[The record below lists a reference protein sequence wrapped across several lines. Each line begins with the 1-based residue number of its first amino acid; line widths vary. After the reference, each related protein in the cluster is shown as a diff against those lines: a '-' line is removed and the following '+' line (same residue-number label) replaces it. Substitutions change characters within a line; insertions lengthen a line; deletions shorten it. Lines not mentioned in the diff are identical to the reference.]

1 MWSAKGPP
9 HRVRTSWESSL
20 TVAARRANR
29 FEIRLW
35 PVHAALGAISRV
47 GDSLRSFSLS
57 AALRQNSS
65 GIARPPA
72 TLPCEH
78 PEGGGV
84 VTTQDSERAT
94 LPAMRPWIR
103 SVVAKRVPAAEVE
116 DIVQEVYVAALAA
129 SELPEEP
136 PRLRAWLFQVATRR
150 VADHFRRGP
159 KTHAALEDTD
169 VECPRPG
176 SWQWLAAAEDR
187 SRLKA
192 AWRRLA
198 EEARRLLDARY
209 VRSLPYKQ
217 IAKETG
223 LSERA
228 VEYRL
233 QTAREELRGL
243 LGEDGP

>member
-1 MWSAKGPP
+1 M
-9 HRVRTSWESSL
+9 
-20 TVAARRANR
+20 
-29 FEIRLW
+29 
-35 PVHAALGAISRV
+35 
-47 GDSLRSFSLS
+47 
-57 AALRQNSS
+57 
-65 GIARPPA
+65 
-72 TLPCEH
+72 
-78 PEGGGV
+78 
-84 VTTQDSERAT
+84 VTTQDSETAT

-103 SVVAKRVPAAEVE
+103 SVVAKRVPAGEVE

-129 SELPEEP
+129 ADLPDEP

-150 VADHFRRGP
+150 AADHFRRGP
-159 KTHAALEDTD
+159 MTHAALVDTD

-176 SWQWLAAAEDR
+176 SWQWLSAAEDR